1 MSVYDIVIS
10 GGRVIDPESG
20 LDSIKNIAVSKG
32 KIVEISDDTLV
43 AEETIEATNQVVSPG
58 FIDLH
63 CHPQDTDIFTVQAQ
77 DGVTTTLELEVGTGD
92 IDSFYKKWKGHSTIN
107 FGASIGHIPVRMKVM
122 NDPGVFLP
130 SGDAGRKAASEQEIF
145 DMQIFN

>member
-1 MSVYDIVIS
+1 MSAYDIVIS

-20 LDSIKNIAVSKG
+20 LDSIKNVSISNG
-32 KIVEISDDTLV
+32 KIIEISDNPLA
-43 AEETIEATNQVVSPG
+43 AEETIDAAGQVVSPG

-92 IDSFYKKWKGHSTIN
+92 INSFYKKWEGC
-107 FGASIGHIPVRMKVM
+107 
-122 NDPGVFLP
+122 
-130 SGDAGRKAASEQEIF
+130 
-145 DMQIFN
+145 